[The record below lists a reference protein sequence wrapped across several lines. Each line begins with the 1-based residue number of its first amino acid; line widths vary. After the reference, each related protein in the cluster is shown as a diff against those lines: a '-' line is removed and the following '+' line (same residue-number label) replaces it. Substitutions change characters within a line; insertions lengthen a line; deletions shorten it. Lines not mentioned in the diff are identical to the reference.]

1 MRNKAR
7 LFLIPVAIFI
17 FSLFVVGS
25 ARADQCIRGDCKA
38 NCGSDEEQ
46 STSPGDMCTDSYNIC
61 CVPKA
66 CPSSSLLGC
75 IPSSTCSKPTPGGSC
90 STSGQTCCDV
100 KKSSTGSSCA
110 DLVNGATCTT
120 SDGKIGT
127 CKSGLCST
135 GTTATSCADLVNGAA
150 CTTSDG
156 KIGTCKS
163 GLCSTGTTATSCADL
178 VNGAA
183 CTTTDGKTGTCSG
196 GTCKSGSGSGSGT
209 PGGSGS
215 GSGSDSGWNSAGLG
229 DFGLPG
235 TALKDIIMGVLDWL
249 LTIIGILA
257 IIALVISGI
266 QYYLVATDEK
276 MLETAKKT
284 MQAAIIGLIVAL
296 SGFIV
301 IRAVDA
307 MLNVRTLF

>member
-1 MRNKAR
+1 
-7 LFLIPVAIFI
+7 
-17 FSLFVVGS
+17 
-25 ARADQCIRGDCKA
+25 
-38 NCGSDEEQ
+38 
-46 STSPGDMCTDSYNIC
+46 
-61 CVPKA
+61 
-66 CPSSSLLGC
+66 
-75 IPSSTCSKPTPGGSC
+75 
-90 STSGQTCCDV
+90 
-100 KKSSTGSSCA
+100 
-110 DLVNGATCTT
+110 
-120 SDGKIGT
+120 
-127 CKSGLCST
+127 
-135 GTTATSCADLVNGAA
+135 
-150 CTTSDG
+150 
-156 KIGTCKS
+156 
-163 GLCSTGTTATSCADL
+163 